1 MTDMKQISWEGE
13 IWNIAGIGAT
23 DEESQKIWVH
33 LSSTTRFRQQKNG
46 KVPVQMLDQL
56 PIDIVRAA

>member
-1 MTDMKQISWEGE
+1 MTNDMQQITWEGE
-13 IWNIAGIGAT
+13 VWNIVNLGAIDQEAG
-23 DEESQKIWVH
+23 KIWVH

-56 PIDIVRAA
+56 PIETVHP

>member
-1 MTDMKQISWEGE
+1 MTDMHQIIWEGE
-13 IWNIAGIGAT
+13 VWNVAGIGAI
-23 DEESQKIWVH
+23 DREAGKIWVH

-56 PIDIVRAA
+56 PIEIVK